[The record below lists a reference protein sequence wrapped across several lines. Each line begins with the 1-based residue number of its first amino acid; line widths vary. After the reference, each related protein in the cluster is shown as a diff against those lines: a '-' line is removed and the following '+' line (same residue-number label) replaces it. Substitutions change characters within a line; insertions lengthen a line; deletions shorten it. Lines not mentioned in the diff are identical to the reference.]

1 MRDYVV
7 HTFHRDVRRRELA
20 AVVVRVLRL
29 ALLLLALLHV
39 LSFLHHATAP
49 LGLLELLLVLLL
61 GGQLLQAVHCLL
73 GVELLMLGEAVHRRH

>member
-7 HTFHRDVRRRELA
+7 HTFHRDVGRRELA

-49 LGLLELLLVLLL
+49 LGLLELLLL